1 MIALLLALQ
10 TGLVYEEVFL
20 EHRTGEGFP
29 ERPDR
34 LRAIAKRLED
44 AGLRAKMTA
53 VKPLADPVDWI
64 AELHSRDY
72 IARVKKT
79 CEAAVEGTTVVDTRD
94 MPVSPRSYEAA
105 LAAVGGLLAA
115 VDGCVDGRWKNAF
128 CAVRPPGHHAL
139 REKAM
144 GFCLFNNVAIAARY
158 AQRRHGL
165 QRVLIVD
172 WDVHHGNGTQAI
184 FEEDPSVLYFS
195 THQYPFYPGTGSRAA
210 RGKGAGEGFTINV
223 PLNAGAGDAE
233 LLRAFR
239 EELRPKALAFK
250 PQLVLISAGFD
261 AHRDDPLAGL
271 KVTEA
276 GYGEL
281 TRIVRAIADECCGGR
296 LVSALEGGYN
306 LIALGRSVEAHL
318 RVLLE

>member
-1 MIALLLALQ
+1 MRLSAICDHLRGVGLWGKLTHLEPTAASLETVRLVHPRAYIDTIQQACERGPTLLDPDTVASPGSWGAALRAVGAVTQ
-10 TGLVYEEVFL
+10 AI
-20 EHRTGEGFP
+20 
-29 ERPDR
+29 DR
-34 LRAIAKRLED
+34 L
-44 AGLRAKMTA
+44 A
-53 VKPLADPVDWI
+53 VKSLDA
-64 AELHSRDY
+64 
-72 IARVKKT
+72 
-79 CEAAVEGTTVVDTRD
+79 
-94 MPVSPRSYEAA
+94 
-105 LAAVGGLLAA
+105 
-115 VDGCVDGRWKNAF
+115 AF
-128 CAVRPPGHHAL
+128 CAIRPPGHHAPAD
-139 REKAM
+139 RAM

-239 EELRPKALAFK
+239 DELRPKALAFK

-281 TRIVRAIADECCGGR
+281 TRIVRGIAEECCSGR

-318 RVLLE
+318 RALLE